1 MLHSKS
7 VSEYVLPWLA
17 VLSMAMKRS
26 PSELTA
32 VCSAVLCKLL
42 LLTLALDLPWFPTCL
57 LAVRAA
63 VSATRPL
70 LPFPSQR

>member
-1 MLHSKS
+1 M
-7 VSEYVLPWLA
+7 SEYLLPWLA

-32 VCSAVLCKLL
+32 VCSAVLCELL
-42 LLTLALDLPWFPTCL
+42 LLTLVLDLPWFPTCL

-63 VSATRPL
+63 VVATRPL
-70 LPFPSQR
+70 LPFSSQP